1 MSLKEPC
8 SKPAAELEY
17 GCHMDIG
24 VNGDLSTLYW
34 RQNVPF
40 EAGSVACNVTFG
52 TLLSQQSFA
61 VPLPQLQTLPKKSS
75 PAVLTVLQVLIRVQV
90 VVCDFVPS
98 HFPR

>member
-1 MSLKEPC
+1 MAQLSLKEPC

-40 EAGSVACNVTFG
+40 EAGTVACNVTYG
-52 TLLSQQSFA
+52 TLLCQQPFA
-61 VPLPQLQTLPKKSS
+61 ILLPHLPTLPGDSR
-75 PAVLTVLQVLIRVQV
+75 LQ
-90 VVCDFVPS
+90 F
-98 HFPR
+98 

>member
-1 MSLKEPC
+1 MAHVSLKEPC

-40 EAGSVACNVTFG
+40 EAGSVACNVTYG
-52 TLLSQQSFA
+52 TSPCPLPFA
-61 VPLPQLQTLPKKSS
+61 VPLPQ
-75 PAVLTVLQVLIRVQV
+75 V
-90 VVCDFVPS
+90 
-98 HFPR
+98 